1 MNSISYSGAASNH
14 NNNNGVLASN
24 FGIGTGGLRGVGAS
38 IIGGNPSNGGHPLVP
53 QVKLQ
58 HLRSPTLEDS
68 VMSHG
73 GYSAI
78 NSGNEGNRVSLI

>member
-1 MNSISYSGAASNH
+1 MNSISYSAGG
-14 NNNNGVLASN
+14 NNNVLPSSN
-24 FGIGTGGLRGVGAS
+24 FGIGSGSGFRGVGAS
-38 IIGGNPSNGGHPLVP
+38 IIGGNPANGGHPLVP

-78 NSGNEGNRVSLI
+78 NSGNEGNRVSLLRL